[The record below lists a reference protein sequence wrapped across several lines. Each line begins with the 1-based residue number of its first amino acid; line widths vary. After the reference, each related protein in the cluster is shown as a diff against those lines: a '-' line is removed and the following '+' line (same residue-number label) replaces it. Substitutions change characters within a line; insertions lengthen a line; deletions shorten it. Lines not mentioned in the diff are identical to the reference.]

1 MVPRCDMFCASRK
14 WLSVN
19 RPSTVVVIFQNQKP
33 ASTGIPMDVDLAN
46 ALSVL
51 TGRLPSSSS
60 AAIQFPGSLPIRPN
74 IPNNIPSLTVP
85 TAVPCTIRPLL
96 VPNFFSPPRF
106 SHPNRVFSLTQQPPG
121 GYAHFIRP
129 VQIQQF
135 QP

>member
-1 MVPRCDMFCASRK
+1 MLHVFFASRK
-14 WLSVN
+14 WLLVN
-19 RPSTVVVIFQNQKP
+19 KPSTLVVFLQNQKP

-51 TGRLPSSSS
+51 TGRLPSSP
-60 AAIQFPGSLPIRPN
+60 ATIQFPGSLPIRPN
-74 IPNNIPSLTVP
+74 IPNNIPPLTLP

-106 SHPNRVFSLTQQPPG
+106 SHPNRVFSLTQQPPA